1 MDPRIVEA
9 ADNYNVDKEKLEE
22 LVIDIFG
29 FDFEMEDVE
38 ACAEEL
44 AK

>member
-9 ADNYNVDKEKLEE
+9 ADNYDVDKVELEE
-22 LVIDIFG
+22 LVVDQFG
-29 FDFEMEDVE
+29 YDFEMEDIE

>member
-9 ADNYNVDKEKLEE
+9 AENYDVDKAELEE
-22 LVIDIFG
+22 LVLDEFG
-29 FDFEMEDVE
+29 HDFEMEDVE
-38 ACAEEL
+38 AAAEEL